1 MKVQVI
7 EREGQPEY
15 AVLAWSDY
23 QQLLVEAGRAVNV
36 PDEPAVAAESPA
48 FSLASLAERRVAC
61 GLEPAQLAREVGIS
75 PHYLEMIERGERQ
88 PDGAVARAL
97 ERFFARQQG

>member
-1 MKVQVI
+1 MKVQAI

-23 QQLLVEAGRAVNV
+23 QQLLAEAGRAAGAVSG
-36 PDEPAVAAESPA
+36 PAPVALPA
-48 FSLASLAERRVAC
+48 FSLARLAELRAAR
-61 GLEPAQLAREVGIS
+61 GLDPAQLAREVGIS
-75 PHYLEMIERGERQ
+75 PHYLAMIERGERQ

-97 ERFFARQQG
+97 ERFFSRPQE